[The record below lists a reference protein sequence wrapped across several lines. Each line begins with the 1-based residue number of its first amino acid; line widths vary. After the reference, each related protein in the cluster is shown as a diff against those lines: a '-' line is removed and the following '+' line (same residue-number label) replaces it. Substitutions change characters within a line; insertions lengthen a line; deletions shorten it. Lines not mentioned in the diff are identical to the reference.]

1 MKKKLFLSILG
12 LCGALFAEL
21 PDSVVM
27 QAQDIKVRL
36 DRRKRWNINRI
47 EWKGRL
53 LCIDNP
59 GAHYGMVCR
68 PAGSPHFI
76 GSGHTESGAGEE
88 VISVKLFADGKEV
101 VPGNGPIT
109 GKSVGMEKVSSV
121 YKFQVRY
128 VFEISDNV
136 IAERTEITSPD
147 EEVPLRQ
154 LYCSMHPWS
163 TRFTDYHII
172 AADGKKSTGK
182 FVTDGK
188 HRNRAF
194 VPLICWYDAKSG
206 IIVST
211 AAEKPSWSANL
222 HRLLWDIRS
231 YRKDYV
237 CLVMNGVFPAKT
249 TAVCRVRTTFA
260 LQKDPEKWISDAE
273 ALCGK
278 LQRSFAADDPKN
290 RRSGRK

>member
-1 MKKKLFLSILG
+1 MKKVLFLSVL
-12 LCGALFAEL
+12 ALFGTLSAEL
-21 PDSVVM
+21 PDSIVM

-47 EWKGRL
+47 EWRGSL
-53 LCIDNP
+53 LCIDTP
-59 GAHYGMVCR
+59 GAHYGMTCR
-68 PAGSPHFI
+68 PKGSPHFI

-88 VISVKLFADGKEV
+88 VISVRLFADGKEV
-101 VPGNGPIT
+101 APGSEPVT
-109 GKSVGMEKVSSV
+109 GRSVGMEKVSSV
-121 YKFQVRY
+121 YKFRVRY
-128 VFEISDNV
+128 TFEIRDNI
-136 IAERTEITSPD
+136 IAEKTEISSD
-147 EEVPLRQ
+147 AEVPLRQ

-172 AADGKKSTGK
+172 AADGKKRSGK
-182 FVTDGK
+182 FLTDGK

-194 VPLICWYDAKSG
+194 APLISWYDAKSG

-211 AAEKPSWSANL
+211 AVEKPSWSGNL
-222 HRLLWDIRS
+222 QRLLWDIRS

-249 TAVCRVRTTFA
+249 TAVCRVRTTFSR
-260 LQKDPEKWISDAE
+260 QQDPGKWIADAE

-278 LQRSFAADDPKN
+278 LQSSFAANDQTADKTE
-290 RRSGRK
+290 RK